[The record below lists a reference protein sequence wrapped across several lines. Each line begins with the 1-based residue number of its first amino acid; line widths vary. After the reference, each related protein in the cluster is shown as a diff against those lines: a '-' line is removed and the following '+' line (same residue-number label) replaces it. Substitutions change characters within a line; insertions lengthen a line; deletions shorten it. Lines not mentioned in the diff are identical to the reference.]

1 MSGFQFNFANS
12 LGWIAFEIMLTMNLT
27 IILVSQGAILRC
39 T

>member
-12 LGWIAFEIMLTMNLT
+12 LGWIAFKMMLSMNLN